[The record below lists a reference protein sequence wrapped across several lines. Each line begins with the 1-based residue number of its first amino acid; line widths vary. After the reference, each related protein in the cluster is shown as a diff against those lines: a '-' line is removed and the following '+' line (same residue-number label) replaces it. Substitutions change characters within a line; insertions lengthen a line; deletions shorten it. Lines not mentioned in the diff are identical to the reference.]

1 VVSTTGSGEFRIADS
16 TSATHNFGQLESNE
30 WARPMLDTCDTV
42 YVIDPDESVHDAIST
57 LLEAAKVRVECY
69 RTPEAFQ
76 SVCAAR
82 NTQSCCVLVEAV
94 LPGIG
99 SLALIRDVL
108 VRNPGIPIIV
118 LASTADGEIA
128 AQALKAGALDVID
141 KPLFGMHLLE
151 KILRAA
157 ATSGYAVAH

>member
-1 VVSTTGSGEFRIADS
+1 MDA
-16 TSATHNFGQLESNE
+16 
-30 WARPMLDTCDTV
+30 PMLDACDTV

-57 LLEAAKVRVECY
+57 LLEATKVRVECY

-76 SVCAAR
+76 TVCATR
-82 NTQSCCVLVEAV
+82 NTQSCCLLLEAV

-108 VRNPGIPIIV
+108 ARDPSVPIIV
-118 LASTADGEIA
+118 LASTADSDIA

-151 KILRAA
+151 KILGTA
-157 ATSGYAVAH
+157 ATSSYAVAR